1 MRPILTSL
9 LVLLLASSGA
19 FAAEEAKNDNV
30 KVYHDKSEKDLDAI
44 GNRNVGCGR
53 GVGNW
58 YSLDK
63 QVQMGKQYSQQI
75 ESQVKLINDPV
86 INEYVNRLGQNIVRN
101 SDSQVP
107 FTIKVIDDDTA
118 NAMALPG
125 GFFYVN
131 SGLILAADNEAE
143 VAGVMAHEIAH
154 VAACHI
160 AREQSRMNLAQL
172 ASLPLIFVPMGAGAY
187 YGLQAAT
194 SLGVPAAF
202 MKFSRGFEADADYL
216 GVQYLYKAGYDPQ
229 AFTAFMEKVEA
240 MEKKKPGFISKAFD
254 SHPQTPDRV
263 QKSQEEISSLLPSK
277 DEYRVD
283 TSEFQDVK
291 ARLNAFENRRKL
303 QEKDDKSPSLRRS
316 NRAGGNSGDD
326 SDHPVLRRRED
337 SGAQPS
343 GTGSGGNS
351 GDDNG
356 PPVLKRPPQ
365 Q

>member
-1 MRPILTSL
+1 MRRILVS
-9 LVLLLASSGA
+9 A
-19 FAAEEAKNDNV
+19 FVFLFACSVGFAEEKTAADNV

-75 ESQVKLINDPV
+75 ETQVKLINDPV
-86 INEYVNRLGQNIVRN
+86 ITEYVNRLGQNIVRN

-216 GVQYLYKAGYDPQ
+216 GIEYLYKAGYDPQ

-263 QKSQEEISSLLPSK
+263 TKSQEEVATLLPPR
-277 DEYRVD
+277 DEYKVD
-283 TSEFQDVK
+283 SSEFQDVK
-291 ARLNAFENRRKL
+291 ARLNAIENRRKL
-303 QEKDDKSPSLRRS
+303 QEKDDKSPSLRRAS
-316 NRAGGNSGDD
+316 RSGGNSGNSGDD
-326 SDHPVLRRRED
+326 GDHPVLRRRD
-337 SGAQPS
+337 DAS
-343 GTGSGGNS
+343 GTSTSGSSG

-365 Q
+365 P